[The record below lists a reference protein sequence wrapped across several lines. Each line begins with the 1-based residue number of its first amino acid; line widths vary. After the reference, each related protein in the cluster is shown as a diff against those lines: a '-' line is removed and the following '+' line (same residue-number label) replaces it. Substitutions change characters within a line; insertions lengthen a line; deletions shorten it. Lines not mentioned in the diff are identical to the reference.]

1 MDSAVQARQV
11 NLRAP
16 SPEEAWQVVLG
27 QLQAQVERATYRTWL
42 EPLQPVDFANGTYTL
57 AAASTYARD
66 LAESRFGATI
76 SRQLSGVYGN
86 PIKLDLV
93 VTNPAGQQR
102 HGSASAAGDAQNVTG
117 SQPDEEAP
125 TSEEPRAK
133 AGRKSPAASPRKLA
147 LARAYGDKRASV
159 IQPER
164 AIVVTQYFMNNWV
177 ALLGHSAAHLI
188 MVARSMCYWN
198 PLNGELRNVIDTEMG
213 ELAQRAAMSVR
224 TVKDIL
230 ANPGVQ
236 HYFLRYKVRRMMTQN
251 GVRTAGIT
259 LLVRMDDP
267 LTPDDQK
274 LHELPESEHWYTPDF
289 GPGEDEEDDEA

>member
-1 MDSAVQARQV
+1 MDSAVQARQI
-11 NLRAP
+11 NLRVP

-27 QLQAQVERATYRTWL
+27 QLQGQVERATYRTWL
-42 EPLQPVDFANGTYTL
+42 EPLQPVGFKNGTYTL
-57 AAASTYARD
+57 AAASSYARD
-66 LAESRFGATI
+66 LAESRFGTTI

-93 VTNPAGQQR
+93 VTTPN
-102 HGSASAAGDAQNVTG
+102 AAGSISSGVEQEPPAELNEP
-117 SQPDEEAP
+117 QPKTA
-125 TSEEPRAK
+125 
-133 AGRKSPAASPRKLA
+133 RKSAAASPRKLA
-147 LARAYGDKRASV
+147 LARAYGDKRAAV

-164 AIVVTQYFMNNWV
+164 AIIVTHYFMSQWTPI
-177 ALLGHSAAHLI
+177 LGHSAVHLI
-188 MVARSMCYWN
+188 MTARSMCYWN

-213 ELAQRAAMSVR
+213 ELAARAAMSVR

-230 ANPGVQ
+230 ANPTVQ
-236 HYFLRYKVRRMMTQN
+236 RFFLRYKVRRMMTQN

-274 LHELPESEHWYTPDF
+274 SHDLPESERWYTPDF
-289 GPGEDEEDDEA
+289 GPEEDEDEEEEEV